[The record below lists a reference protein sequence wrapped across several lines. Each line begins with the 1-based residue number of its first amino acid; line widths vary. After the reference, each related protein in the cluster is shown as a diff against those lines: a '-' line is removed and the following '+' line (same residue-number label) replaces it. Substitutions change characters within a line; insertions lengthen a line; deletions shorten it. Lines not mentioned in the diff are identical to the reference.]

1 MSGKGFISKEKE
13 QKCQTCK
20 MIREC
25 RPYGLNG
32 EQICYHCGLKDI
44 ETTEKM
50 MNKHLLE
57 GK

>member
-32 EQICYHCGLKDI
+32 EQICYNCGLKDI

-50 MNKHLLE
+50 MGKHLFGE
-57 GK
+57 